1 MTSAVRVRV
10 ATTLPPLGPPADSLK
25 RSPAPV
31 SGVSSRRPDRT
42 GLVAPAVA
50 VLLIAVLLGS
60 LVGTWPPFVAVE
72 SGSMAPGVER
82 GDLVVV
88 TDTDRAPWGEL
99 STAADPDAP
108 TRLGEPGDVVV
119 YTVPGAG
126 GRPVFHRL
134 AFPVDAGE
142 DWTERADPALLSG
155 DCAELSTC
163 PAPYDG
169 YVTYGDANELYD
181 QSAGIAPVVPDEWIA
196 GKALFAVPNLGWLRV
211 GLDAAAA
218 RYGGVATGVVL
229 VGVAGLAGGIGTL
242 LLGRLRRGRRR

>member
-1 MTSAVRVRV
+1 M
-10 ATTLPPLGPPADSLK
+10 
-25 RSPAPV
+25 
-31 SGVSSRRPDRT
+31 
-42 GLVAPAVA
+42 APAVA
-50 VLLIAVLLGS
+50 VLLIAVLLGA

-72 SGSMAPGVER
+72 SGSMTPGVER

-88 TDTDRAPWGEL
+88 TAADRAPWGDL

-108 TRLGEPGDVVV
+108 DRLGGTGDVVV

-134 AFPVDAGE
+134 AFPVEAGE
-142 DWTERADPALLSG
+142 DWTERADSDLLSG
-155 DCAELSTC
+155 DCAELTTC

-181 QSAGIAPVVPDEWIA
+181 QSAGIAPVVPEAWIA
-196 GKALFAVPNLGWLRV
+196 GKALFAVPHLGWIRV
-211 GLDAAAA
+211 WVDAAAA

-229 VGVAGLAGGIGTL
+229 VGGAGLAGGVGAL
-242 LLGRLRRGRRR
+242 LLGRIRRGRRE

>member
-1 MTSAVRVRV
+1 M
-10 ATTLPPLGPPADSLK
+10 
-25 RSPAPV
+25 
-31 SGVSSRRPDRT
+31 SSRPSDRT

-50 VLLIAVLLGS
+50 VLLIAVLVGA

-88 TDTDRAPWGEL
+88 TAADRAPWGDL

-108 TRLGEPGDVVV
+108 SRLGGAGDVVV

-134 AFPVDAGE
+134 AYSVEAGE
-142 DWTERADPALLSG
+142 DWTERADPALLAG
-155 DCAELSTC
+155 DCAELTTC

-169 YVTYGDANELYD
+169 YVTYGDANGLYD
-181 QSAGIAPVVPDEWIA
+181 QSAGIAPVVPEEWIA
-196 GKALFAVPNLGWLRV
+196 GKALFAVPNLGWIRV
-211 GLDAAAA
+211 GIDAAAA

-229 VGVAGLAGGIGTL
+229 VGSAGLAGGLGAL
-242 LLGRLRRGRRR
+242 FLGRLRRERRR

>member
-1 MTSAVRVRV
+1 MS
-10 ATTLPPLGPPADSLK
+10 
-25 RSPAPV
+25 
-31 SGVSSRRPDRT
+31 SSRPDT
-42 GLVAPAVA
+42 ATAVAPAVA
-50 VLLIAVLLGS
+50 VLLIAVLLGA

-88 TDTDRAPWGEL
+88 TAADRAPWGGL

-108 TRLGEPGDVVV
+108 TRLGEAGDVVV

-134 AFPVDAGE
+134 AFPVEAGD
-142 DWTERADPALLSG
+142 DWTERADPDLLSG
-155 DCAELSTC
+155 DCAELLTC

-196 GKALFAVPNLGWLRV
+196 GKALFAVPNLGWVRV
-211 GLDAAAA
+211 GVDAAAA
-218 RYGGVATGVVL
+218 RYGGVATGVVV
-229 VGVAGLAGGIGTL
+229 VGVAGLAGGVGAL
-242 LLGRLRRGRRR
+242 LLGRFRRGRRR

>member
-1 MTSAVRVRV
+1 M
-10 ATTLPPLGPPADSLK
+10 
-25 RSPAPV
+25 
-31 SGVSSRRPDRT
+31 SSRRPDRT
-42 GLVAPAVA
+42 GPIAPAVA
-50 VLLIAVLLGS
+50 VVVAAVLLFA

-88 TDTDRAPWGEL
+88 TAADRAPWGDL
-99 STAADPDAP
+99 STAADPNAP
-108 TRLGEPGDVVV
+108 ARLGGTGDVVV
-119 YTVPGAG
+119 YTVPGAD

-134 AFPVDAGE
+134 AFAVDAGE
-142 DWTERADPALLSG
+142 DWTERADPALLAA
-155 DCAELSTC
+155 DCADLATC

-196 GKALFAVPNLGWLRV
+196 GKALFAVPNLGWIRV
-211 GLDAAAA
+211 GVEAAAA

-229 VGVAGLAGGIGTL
+229 VGIAGLAGGVGAL
-242 LLGRLRRGRRR
+242 LLGRVRRGSRR

>member
-1 MTSAVRVRV
+1 M
-10 ATTLPPLGPPADSLK
+10 
-25 RSPAPV
+25 
-31 SGVSSRRPDRT
+31 SSRRPDRT

-50 VLLIAVLLGS
+50 VLLTAVLLGA

-88 TDTDRAPWGEL
+88 TAADRAPWGDL
-99 STAADPDAP
+99 DAAADPNAP
-108 TRLGEPGDVVV
+108 DRLGEPGDVVV

-134 AFPVDAGE
+134 SFAVDAGE

-155 DCAELSTC
+155 DCAELATC

-169 YVTYGDANELYD
+169 YVTRGDANDLYD
-181 QSAGIAPVVPDEWIA
+181 QSAGIAPVVPEAWIA
-196 GKALFAVPNLGWLRV
+196 GKALFAVPNLGWIRV
-211 GLDAAAA
+211 GIDAAAA

-229 VGVAGLAGGIGTL
+229 VGVAGLAGGVGAL
-242 LLGRLRRGRRR
+242 FLGRLRRGRRR

>member
-1 MTSAVRVRV
+1 MTSAVRVR
-10 ATTLPPLGPPADSLK
+10 AGRPRPPPGPRADSLK
-25 RSPAPV
+25 RPPCPL
-31 SGVSSRRPDRT
+31 SGVSRSRPDPAAA
-42 GLVAPAVA
+42 APAVA
-50 VLLIAVLLGS
+50 ILLIAVLFGALA
-60 LVGTWPPFVAVE
+60 GTWPPFVAVE

-108 TRLGEPGDVVV
+108 TRLGGTGDVVV

-142 DWTERADPALLSG
+142 DWTDRADSALLAG
-155 DCAELSTC
+155 DCAELTTC

-181 QSAGIAPVVPDEWIA
+181 QSAGIAPVVPDEWIV
-196 GKALFAVPNLGWLRV
+196 GKALFAVPNLGWVRV
-211 GLDAAAA
+211 GIDAAAA

-229 VGVAGLAGGIGTL
+229 VGGAGLAGGVGAL
-242 LLGRLRRGRRR
+242 LLGRFRRRRRR

>member
-1 MTSAVRVRV
+1 M
-10 ATTLPPLGPPADSLK
+10 
-25 RSPAPV
+25 
-31 SGVSSRRPDRT
+31 
-42 GLVAPAVA
+42 VA
-50 VLLIAVLLGS
+50 VLLIAVLVGA

-88 TDTDRAPWGEL
+88 TAPDRAPWGDL
-99 STAADPDAP
+99 STAADSDAP
-108 TRLGEPGDVVV
+108 TRLGGTGDVVV

-134 AFPVDAGE
+134 AFRVEAGE
-142 DWTERADPALLSG
+142 DWTKRADPALLAA

-169 YVTYGDANELYD
+169 YVTHGDANGLYD
-181 QSAGIAPVVPDEWIA
+181 QSAGIAPVVPEEWIV
-196 GKALFAVPNLGWLRV
+196 GKALFAVPNLGWIRV
-211 GLDAAAA
+211 GIDATAA

-229 VGVAGLAGGIGTL
+229 VGFAGLAGGVGTL
-242 LLGRLRRGRRR
+242 LLGRIRRKRRR

>member
-1 MTSAVRVRV
+1 M
-10 ATTLPPLGPPADSLK
+10 
-25 RSPAPV
+25 
-31 SGVSSRRPDRT
+31 SSRPPDRT

-50 VLLIAVLLGS
+50 VLLIAVLLGA

-88 TDTDRAPWGEL
+88 TAADRAPWGDL
-99 STAADPDAP
+99 ATAADPDAP
-108 TRLGEPGDVVV
+108 ARLGGTGDVVV

-126 GRPVFHRL
+126 ERPVFHRL
-134 AFPVDAGE
+134 AFPVEAGE
-142 DWTERADPALLSG
+142 DWTERADPDLLAG
-155 DCAELSTC
+155 DCAELTTC

-169 YVTYGDANELYD
+169 YVTHGDANALYD

-196 GKALFAVPNLGWLRV
+196 GKALFAVPNLGWIRV
-211 GLDAAAA
+211 GVDAAAA

-229 VGVAGLAGGIGTL
+229 VGAAGLAGGVGAL
-242 LLGRLRRGRRR
+242 LLGRLRRERWR

>member
-1 MTSAVRVRV
+1 M
-10 ATTLPPLGPPADSLK
+10 
-25 RSPAPV
+25 
-31 SGVSSRRPDRT
+31 SSRPPDRT

-50 VLLIAVLLGS
+50 VLLVAVLVGA

-72 SGSMAPGVER
+72 SGSMAPSVER

-88 TDTDRAPWGEL
+88 TAADRAPWRDL
-99 STAADPDAP
+99 ATAADPDAP
-108 TRLGEPGDVVV
+108 TRLGETGDVVV

-134 AFPVDAGE
+134 AFPVEAGE
-142 DWTERADPALLSG
+142 DWTERADPALIGG
-155 DCAELSTC
+155 DCAELATC

-169 YVTYGDANELYD
+169 YVTHGDANELYD

-196 GKALFAVPNLGWLRV
+196 GKALFAVPNLGWIRV
-211 GLDAAAA
+211 GVDAAAA

-229 VGVAGLAGGIGTL
+229 VGGAGLAGGVGAL
-242 LLGRLRRGRRR
+242 LLGRFWRGRQQ